1 MEVEVEEARWLPL
14 DDASSL
20 LAYKGER
27 RMAERARAV
36 LSERTL

>member
-14 DDASSL
+14 DDALSL